1 MENCNLHDKTIKD
14 LKEDLEALRTS
25 MHEIRNYLNVL
36 NGKLETLV
44 NIPIKNGGGLTVMVS
59 NVELQQKLYSD
70 ISELKNKL
78 SDITS
83 VDRMLSMIEEN
94 KEDIATIF
102 DEYRA
107 SKSDNKT
114 VRINHKM
121 QTIQYILLFLSMLI
135 NIVLFFHIKR

>member
-1 MENCNLHDKTIKD
+1 
-14 LKEDLEALRTS
+14 
-25 MHEIRNYLNVL
+25 MHEIRNFLNAL

-44 NIPIKNGGGLTVMVS
+44 NIPIKNGGGLTMVVS
-59 NVELQQKLYSD
+59 NIELQQKLYSD
-70 ISELKNKL
+70 INELKNKI
-78 SDITS
+78 SDLTS
-83 VDRMLSMIEEN
+83 KETILKTIDNN